1 MKANP
6 KFGSTMDGAA
16 VTASEINSV
25 QALIKKSIPR
35 AVCALFCTHAKSCNV
50 TGGAAKIKE
59 CKICLSRMEDFRQN
73 IESERAKIQQR
84 L

>member
-6 KFGSTMDGAA
+6 KFGSTMELPLWHL
-16 VTASEINSV
+16 EINSV

-35 AVCALFCTHAKSCNV
+35 AVCALFCTQAKSCNV